1 MAKIKQLIHNGIMIS
16 DIPHLGLTIGLKD
29 TRIELDLM
37 QEQMAIAWVRKL
49 STVYV
54 DDPVFCKNF
63 FADFSIKLGHR
74 NLTDEDIDF
83 SEVIEYIETERA
95 KRESLT
101 KEQKKQKREE
111 RKVVRLKLKEYYG
124 TAYLDGMKVDIGAW
138 TAEPSSIFMG
148 RGEHPMRGK
157 WKEGPSSKDI
167 ILNLNKIPEPMNEED
182 WKDIDWR
189 PKPFNKEDWKEIVW
203 ESECLWVAKWEDK
216 LSQRTKYVWLSD
228 NTPLKQDREI
238 EKFNKAKK
246 ISKHLE
252 KIRSEIVNGI
262 KSDNP
267 RTRKIAL
274 ACYIIDQLILRVG
287 DEKDEDEADTVG
299 ATTLRPEHITIE
311 GENVNFNFLGK
322 DSVEWNKDTTF
333 PPYVIKE
340 LQFLIAEAEK
350 SGEDK
355 PQIFSKIGST
365 QVNDF
370 FSNIVPDLTAKVFR
384 TFHATNIVSAHL
396 EESDTSADD
405 PEYKKKEAATMAN
418 REAAVVC
425 THMKQV
431 PKNWD
436 NRIQRFR
443 ERKIKST
450 ERIEKAKLNQG
461 VREERL
467 DVLKTNLKER
477 RKQEK
482 GQQKILAL
490 TKTDL
495 IELDDLSNSEQ
506 DSKEKEKLNKASAK
520 QKKKVQ
526 TQRKRVGTAKKRI
539 ESAQN
544 QLARGKN
551 SVGTAKERVYKARE
565 AYKKIESQERISKS
579 TKVWNLGTSLKS
591 YIDPR
596 VYHAWGKEV
605 DYDWRNYYSKTLQN
619 KFSWVERDEE

>member
-1 MAKIKQLIHNGIMIS
+1 MRFSALAKINKLTHNGIMLS
-16 DIPHLGLTIGLKD
+16 DIKHLKLTIGVKD
-29 TRIELDLM
+29 TRIELDPM

-63 FADFSIKLGHR
+63 FADFSIKLGHE

-83 SEVIEYIETERA
+83 SEVIEYIESERA

-111 RKVVRLKLKEYYG
+111 RKVVRVKLKEYYG
-124 TAYLDGMKVDIGAW
+124 TAYLDGMKVDVGAW

-167 ILNLNKIPEPMNEED
+167 ILNLSELPET
-182 WKDIDWR
+182 I
-189 PKPFNKEDWKEIVW
+189 NKEDWKEIVW
-203 ESECLWVAKWEDK
+203 EPECLWVAKWEDK
-216 LSQRTKYVWLSD
+216 LSKKTKYVWLSD

-246 ISKHLE
+246 ISNHLE
-252 KIRSEIVNGI
+252 KIRFEVDNGI

-274 ACYIIDQLILRVG
+274 ACYIIDHLILRVG

-299 ATTLRPEHITIE
+299 ATTLRPEHVTID
-311 GENVNFNFLGK
+311 GENINFNFLGK

-333 PPYVIKE
+333 PPHVVKE
-340 LQFLIAEAEK
+340 LQFLIDEAEK

-370 FSNIVPDLTAKVFR
+370 FSKIVPDLTAKVFR

-396 EESDTSADD
+396 EESDTIADD

-467 DVLKTNLKER
+467 EDLKKNLRVR
-477 RKQEK
+477 RYQEK
-482 GQQKILAL
+482 TQQKILEQIKA
-490 TKTDL
+490 DSQ
-495 IELDDLSNSEQ
+495 ELEDLSNTEQ
-506 DSKEKEKLNKASAK
+506 DTKEKEKLKKASMK

-526 TQRKRVGTAKKRI
+526 TQRKRIGTAKKRI
-539 ESAQN
+539 ETAQN
-544 QLARGKN
+544 QIARGKN
-551 SVGTAKERVYKARE
+551 SVGTAKERIYKAKE
-565 AYKKIESQERISKS
+565 AYKKIESQERISKK

>member
-1 MAKIKQLIHNGIMIS
+1 MRFSALVEMKKLTHNGIMIS
-16 DIPHLGLTIGLKD
+16 EIKYLGLTIGVKD
-29 TRIELDLM
+29 TRIELDPM

-54 DDPVFCKNF
+54 DDTIFCKNF
-63 FADFSIKLGHR
+63 FADFSRKLGYD
-74 NLTDEDIDF
+74 NLTDDDIDF
-83 SEVIEYIETERA
+83 SEVIEHIESVRA
-95 KRESLT
+95 EKESLT
-101 KEQKKQKREE
+101 KEQKKQARED
-111 RKVVRLKLKEYYG
+111 RKVVREELKEYYG
-124 TAYLDGMKVDIGAW
+124 TTLLDEMKVEIGAW

-157 WKEGPSSKDI
+157 WKEGPTSKDI
-167 ILNLNKIPEPMNEED
+167 VLNISELSEEQKKEN
-182 WKDIDWR
+182 WKE
-189 PKPFNKEDWKEIVW
+189 KWKEIVW
-203 ESECLWVAKWEDK
+203 EPECLWVAKWEDK
-216 LSQRTKYVWLSD
+216 LSKKTKYVWLSD
-228 NTPLKQDREI
+228 NTPIKQDREI
-238 EKFNKAKK
+238 EKFNKARKVAGQ
-246 ISKHLE
+246 LE
-252 KIRSEIVNGI
+252 KIRLEIDKGI

-299 ATTLRPEHITIE
+299 ATTLRPEHVTID
-311 GENVNFNFLGK
+311 GEEVNFNFLGK

-333 PPYVIKE
+333 PLYIIKE
-340 LQFLIAEAEK
+340 LQFLIDEAEK
-350 SGEDK
+350 SGKDK

-425 THMKQV
+425 THMKQA
-431 PKNWD
+431 PKNWE

-443 ERKIKST
+443 ERKIKSS
-450 ERIEKAKLNQG
+450 ERIEKAKLNQSG
-461 VREERL
+461 REERL
-467 DVLKTNLKER
+467 EELKKNLKER

-482 GQQKILAL
+482 AQQKILEQ
-490 TKTDL
+490 TKGDFL
-495 IELDDLSNSEQ
+495 ELEDLSNNEQ
-506 DSKEKEKLNKASAK
+506 DSKEKVKLTKACAK

-539 ESAQN
+539 EIAQS
-544 QLARGKN
+544 QIARGKN
-551 SVGTAKERVYKARE
+551 SLGTAKERVYKAKE
-565 AYKKIESQERISKS
+565 AYKKIETQERISKK

-596 VYHAWGKEV
+596 IYHAWGKEV

-619 KFSWVERDEE
+619 KFSWVERDDE

>member
-1 MAKIKQLIHNGIMIS
+1 MRFSALAKIKQLIHNGIMIS

-29 TRIELDLM
+29 TRIQLDPM

-63 FADFSIKLGHR
+63 FADFSRKIGHE
-74 NLTDEDIDF
+74 NLTDDDIDF
-83 SEVIEYIETERA
+83 SEVIEYIESERA

-111 RKVVRLKLKEYYG
+111 RKVEREKLKEYYG
-124 TAYLDGMKVDIGAW
+124 TAALDEMKVEIGSW

-167 ILNLNKIPEPMNEED
+167 ILNLSEVPET
-182 WKDIDWR
+182 I
-189 PKPFNKEDWKEIVW
+189 NKEDWKVIVW
-203 ESECLWVAKWEDK
+203 EPECLWIAKWEDK
-216 LSQRTKYVWLSD
+216 LSKKTKYVWLSD

-238 EKFNKAKK
+238 EKFNKARK
-246 ISKHLE
+246 ISNHLE

-262 KSDNP
+262 KSENP
-267 RTRKIAL
+267 RIRKIAL

-299 ATTLRPEHITIE
+299 ATTLRPEHITID
-311 GENVNFNFLGK
+311 GEKVNFNFLGK

-340 LQFLIAEAEK
+340 LQFLIDEAER

-396 EESDTSADD
+396 EDSDITADD

-425 THMKQV
+425 THMKQA

-443 ERKIKST
+443 ERKIKSD
-450 ERIEKAKLNQG
+450 ERIEKSKLNQSG
-461 VREERL
+461 RDERL
-467 DVLKTNLKER
+467 EELKKNLKER

-482 GQQKILAL
+482 VQQKILEQ
-490 TKTDL
+490 TKADL
-495 IELDDLSNSEQ
+495 LELENLSLIEQ

-539 ESAQN
+539 ETAQN
-544 QLARGKN
+544 QITRGKN
-551 SVGTAKERVYKARE
+551 SLGTAKERVYKAKE
-565 AYKKIESQERISKS
+565 AYKKLESQERISKS

>member
-1 MAKIKQLIHNGIMIS
+1 MAKINKLTHNGIMLS
-16 DIPHLGLTIGLKD
+16 DIKHLKLTIGVKD
-29 TRIELDLM
+29 TRIELDPM

-63 FADFSIKLGHR
+63 FADFSIKLGHE

-83 SEVIEYIETERA
+83 SEVIEYIESERA

-111 RKVVRLKLKEYYG
+111 RKVVRVKLKEYYG
-124 TAYLDGMKVDIGAW
+124 TAYLDGMKVDVGAW

-167 ILNLNKIPEPMNEED
+167 ILNLSELPET
-182 WKDIDWR
+182 I
-189 PKPFNKEDWKEIVW
+189 NKEDWKEIVW
-203 ESECLWVAKWEDK
+203 EPECLWVAKWEDK
-216 LSQRTKYVWLSD
+216 LSKKTKYVWLSD

-246 ISKHLE
+246 ISNHLE
-252 KIRSEIVNGI
+252 KIRFEVDNGI

-274 ACYIIDQLILRVG
+274 ACYIIDHLILRVG

-299 ATTLRPEHITIE
+299 ATTLRPEHVTID
-311 GENVNFNFLGK
+311 GENINFNFLGK

-333 PPYVIKE
+333 PPHVVKE
-340 LQFLIAEAEK
+340 LQFLIDEAEK

-370 FSNIVPDLTAKVFR
+370 FSKIVPDLTAKVFR

-396 EESDTSADD
+396 EESDTIADD

-467 DVLKTNLKER
+467 EDLKKNLRVR
-477 RKQEK
+477 RYQEK
-482 GQQKILAL
+482 TQQKILEQIKA
-490 TKTDL
+490 DSQ
-495 IELDDLSNSEQ
+495 ELEVLSNTEQ
-506 DSKEKEKLNKASAK
+506 DTKE
-520 QKKKVQ
+520 
-526 TQRKRVGTAKKRI
+526 
-539 ESAQN
+539 
-544 QLARGKN
+544 
-551 SVGTAKERVYKARE
+551 
-565 AYKKIESQERISKS
+565 
-579 TKVWNLGTSLKS
+579 
-591 YIDPR
+591 
-596 VYHAWGKEV
+596 
-605 DYDWRNYYSKTLQN
+605 
-619 KFSWVERDEE
+619 

>member
-1 MAKIKQLIHNGIMIS
+1 MIS

-29 TRIELDLM
+29 SRIELDPM

-63 FADFSIKLGHR
+63 FADFSRKLGHE

-83 SEVIEYIETERA
+83 SEVIDHIESERA

-101 KEQKKQKREE
+101 KEQKKQAREDRKIVREE
-111 RKVVRLKLKEYYG
+111 LKEYYG
-124 TAYLDGMKVDIGAW
+124 TASLDGMKVEIGAW

-157 WKEGPSSKDI
+157 WKEGPCSKDI
-167 ILNLNKIPEPMNEED
+167 ILNLSELSEKQKEKNWNE
-182 WKDIDWR
+182 K
-189 PKPFNKEDWKEIVW
+189 WKEIVW
-203 ESECLWVAKWEDK
+203 EPECLWVAKWEDK
-216 LSQRTKYVWLSD
+216 LSKRTKYVWLSD
-228 NTPLKQDREI
+228 NTPIKQDREI
-238 EKFNKAKK
+238 EKFNKARK
-246 ISKHLE
+246 INNHLE
-252 KIRSEIVNGI
+252 KIRLEIENGI
-262 KSDNP
+262 RSDNS

-299 ATTLRPEHITIE
+299 ATTLRPEHITID
-311 GENVNFNFLGK
+311 GEKVNFNFLGK
-322 DSVEWNKDTTF
+322 DSVEWNKNTTF
-333 PPYVIKE
+333 PLYIVKE
-340 LQFLIAEAEK
+340 LQFLIDEAEK
-350 SGEDK
+350 SLQDK

-365 QVNDF
+365 HVNEF
-370 FSNIVPDLTAKVFR
+370 FSNIVPGLTAKVFR

-443 ERKIKST
+443 ERKVKST
-450 ERIEKAKLNQG
+450 ERIEKAKLNQSG
-461 VREERL
+461 REERL
-467 DVLKTNLKER
+467 EELKKNLKER

-482 GQQKILAL
+482 TQQKILEQKKA
-490 TKTDL
+490 DL
-495 IELDDLSNSEQ
+495 LELDDLSTSEQ
-506 DSKEKEKLNKASAK
+506 NSKEKEKLIRASLK

-526 TQRKRVGTAKKRI
+526 TQRKRIGTAKKRI
-539 ESAQN
+539 ETAQS
-544 QLARGKN
+544 QIVRGKN
-551 SVGTAKERVYKARE
+551 SVGTAKERVYKAKE
-565 AYKKIESQERISKS
+565 AFKKIESQERISKK
-579 TKVWNLGTSLKS
+579 TKEWNLGTSLKS

-619 KFSWVERDEE
+619 KFSWIERDEE

>member
-1 MAKIKQLIHNGIMIS
+1 MAKINKLTHNGIMLS
-16 DIPHLGLTIGLKD
+16 DIKHLKLTIGVKD
-29 TRIELDLM
+29 TRIELDPM

-63 FADFSIKLGHR
+63 FADFSIKLGHE

-83 SEVIEYIETERA
+83 SEVIEYIESERA

-111 RKVVRLKLKEYYG
+111 RKVVRVKLKEYYG
-124 TAYLDGMKVDIGAW
+124 TAYLDGMKVDVGAW

-167 ILNLNKIPEPMNEED
+167 ILNLSELPET
-182 WKDIDWR
+182 I
-189 PKPFNKEDWKEIVW
+189 NKEDWKEIVW
-203 ESECLWVAKWEDK
+203 EPECLWVAKWEDK
-216 LSQRTKYVWLSD
+216 LSKKTKYVWLSD

-246 ISKHLE
+246 ISNHLE
-252 KIRSEIVNGI
+252 KIRFEVDNGI

-274 ACYIIDQLILRVG
+274 ACYIIDHLILRVG

-299 ATTLRPEHITIE
+299 ATTLRPEHVTID
-311 GENVNFNFLGK
+311 GENINFNFLGK

-333 PPYVIKE
+333 PPHVVKE
-340 LQFLIAEAEK
+340 LQFLIDEAEK

-370 FSNIVPDLTAKVFR
+370 FSKIVPDLTAKVFR

-396 EESDTSADD
+396 EESDTIADD

-467 DVLKTNLKER
+467 EDLKKNLRVR
-477 RKQEK
+477 RYQEK
-482 GQQKILAL
+482 TQQKILEQIKA
-490 TKTDL
+490 DSQ
-495 IELDDLSNSEQ
+495 ELEDLSNTEQ
-506 DSKEKEKLNKASAK
+506 DTKEKEKLKKASMK

-526 TQRKRVGTAKKRI
+526 TQRKRIGTAKKRI
-539 ESAQN
+539 ETAQN
-544 QLARGKN
+544 QIARGKN
-551 SVGTAKERVYKARE
+551 SVGTAKERIYKAKE
-565 AYKKIESQERISKS
+565 AYKKIESQERISKK